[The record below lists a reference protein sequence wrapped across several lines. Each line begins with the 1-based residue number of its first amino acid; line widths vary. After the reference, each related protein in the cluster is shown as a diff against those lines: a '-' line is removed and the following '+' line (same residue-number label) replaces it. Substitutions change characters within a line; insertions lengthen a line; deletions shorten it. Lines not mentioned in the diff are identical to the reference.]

1 MKDKIFIF
9 IMGLLVGAI
18 ITSAGFLAC
27 RKNNHNMPQMP
38 NGEPRQMTEMNNS
51 DRMQRRDN
59 SNDNNSQ
66 DSPENSDV
74 KDRNNNKKENSNNK
88 DNSNN
93 KSKLPS
99 KENSS
104 TNNTNS

>member
-1 MKDKIFIF
+1 MKDKIFVF
-9 IMGLLVGAI
+9 IIGLLVGAI

-27 RKNNHNMPQMP
+27 RKNNRNMPQMP
-38 NGEPRQMTEMNNS
+38 NGEPRQMMEMNDS

-66 DSPENSDV
+66 DRPENSDV

-88 DNSNN
+88 DNSND
-93 KSKLPS
+93 KPELPS
-99 KENSS
+99 KDNSS
-104 TNNTNS
+104 TKNTNS

>member
-1 MKDKIFIF
+1 MKDKIIIF
-9 IMGLLVGAI
+9 IIGLLVGAI
-18 ITSAGFLAC
+18 ITSAGFLAF
-27 RKNNHNMPQMP
+27 RKNNHNMPQMQ

-51 DRMQRRDN
+51 DRMQR
-59 SNDNNSQ
+59 S
-66 DSPENSDV
+66 
-74 KDRNNNKKENSNNK
+74 